1 MTRVPPPHHSQPSI
15 PSTLTTVQMKVQISA
30 TTKIQMQRSIE
41 VRVMARAF

>member
-1 MTRVPPPHHSQPSI
+1 
-15 PSTLTTVQMKVQISA
+15 MKVQISA